1 MLVPAGLPD
10 FFVAFFA
17 AALII
22 LAGGC
27 YALFYA
33 WARLTGKKSLFL
45 LAGGFYLVLIASTVA
60 LSRALHLD
68 GIWFVLTGLMLM
80 GYLFAPPAIWRL
92 CAGTHGHE
100 RPVLTDSPTQENL
113 P

>member
-10 FFVAFFA
+10 FFAAFFS

-22 LAGGC
+22 LAGAC

-33 WARLTGKKSLFL
+33 WARLAGKRAFLL
-45 LAGGFYLVLIASTVA
+45 LAGGFYLVLIASTFA
-60 LSRALHLD
+60 LSRALHLE
-68 GIWFVLTGLMLM
+68 GHWRVLIALILL

-92 CAGTHGHE
+92 CTATHADDDL
-100 RPVLTDSPTQENL
+100 PLPDSPTQENL

>member
-17 AALII
+17 AALVI
-22 LAGGC
+22 LAGAC

-33 WARLTGKKSLFL
+33 WARLAGKRLFL
-45 LAGGFYLVLIASTVA
+45 LLASGFYLVLIASTFA
-60 LSRALHLD
+60 LSRALHLE
-68 GIWFVLTGLMLM
+68 GRWLVLTALMLL

-92 CAGTHGHE
+92 CTATHADE
-100 RPVLTDSPTQENL
+100 DLPLPDSPTQEKF

>member
-10 FFVAFFA
+10 FFAAFFS

-22 LAGGC
+22 LAGAC

-33 WARLTGKKSLFL
+33 WARLAGKRSFL
-45 LAGGFYLVLIASTVA
+45 LLAAGCYLLLAASTFI

-68 GIWFVLTGLMLM
+68 GHWLVLIGVMLL
-80 GYLFAPPAIWRL
+80 GYLLAPPAIWRL
-92 CAGTHGHE
+92 CAGTHQAEHL
-100 RPVLTDSPTQENL
+100 PDPSPQENL